1 VRDSTSAN
9 GVQTFHYRSAYSS
22 ADEKSVLVGTH
33 RICTPE
39 ETLTRVQPFLS
50 HMGIT
55 RVAEIT
61 HLDDLGIP
69 TFQAIRPNSRN
80 ISVSQGKG
88 ITQALARVSAIMES
102 IEGWHAEEP
111 ALPSTQA
118 TVGNMAAQLSY
129 SLYHLNLSRHHLIH
143 DALELE
149 WFPASILHPSAMP
162 YQKTYVPADLVRLDF
177 TVRNEWRPP
186 TFSPQSNGLASG
198 NSFEEAALHALYEVI
213 ERDTFE
219 RVRRGNI
226 QKRAIDLNTVDGV
239 ASSHLI
245 EKLQQAQ
252 ATIQVSYACGATGI
266 ACFEAMITS
275 PSYPI
280 VTGGCGC
287 HLDRDV
293 ALSRA
298 LTEAAQS
305 RLTMIAGS
313 RDDLS
318 SFSYKRLQSR
328 LTSAFFSQSKHQP
341 RSSFQDVFSSSSL
354 SLKEDLDEVIR
365 RVISAF
371 DTPPILVDL
380 TRREF
385 TIPVVFVIVPH
396 ALCWESLK

>member
-1 VRDSTSAN
+1 MM
-9 GVQTFHYRSAYSS
+9 QTFQYHAEYNSAH
-22 ADEKSVLVGTH
+22 EKSVVIGTH

-39 ETLTRVQPFLS
+39 ETLSRVQPFLS

-61 HLDDLGIP
+61 YLDDLGIP

-88 ITQALARVSAIMES
+88 ITKALARVSAIMES
-102 IEGWHAEEP
+102 IEGWHAEQP
-111 ALPSTQA
+111 DLPCTRATIGDMATQ
-118 TVGNMAAQLSY
+118 LPY
-129 SLYHLNLSRHHLIH
+129 SLYHLNVSHHHLIH

-149 WFPASILHPSAMP
+149 WFPASILHPSERP
-162 YQKTYVPADLVRLDF
+162 YHTSYAPADLVRLDF

-186 TFSPQSNGLASG
+186 VFSPQSNGLASG
-198 NSFEEAALHALYEVI
+198 NSFEEATLHALYEVI

-219 RVRRGNI
+219 RVRRGYI
-226 QKRAIDLNTVDGV
+226 QKRVIDLNTIDGA

-245 EKLQQAQ
+245 EKLQQAK

-275 PSYPI
+275 PSYSI

-318 SFSYKRLQSR
+318 SFSYKRLQGR
-328 LTSAFFSQSKHQP
+328 LTSSFFSQSKHQP
-341 RSSFQDVFSSSSL
+341 QGSFQDVFSSSSL
-354 SLKEDLDEVIR
+354 SLKEDLEEVTQ

-371 DTPPILVDL
+371 DAPPILIDL

-385 TIPVVFVIVPH
+385 DIPVVFVIVPH